1 MTVMTNRK
9 KQFIAGA
16 VCPNCSDMDSLMLYT
31 DDQSVECVSC
41 DYTQT
46 SEQRDQQAKQTENQ
60 QPAKLERQP
69 SSSSNKSKNVKYKDA
84 SLIDITQLKE

>member
-1 MTVMTNRK
+1 MPTRK

-16 VCPNCSDMDSLMLYT
+16 VCPSCSEMDSLVLYV

-46 SEQRDQQAKQTENQ
+46 SQQRDQPTQKKPQATVKT
-60 QPAKLERQP
+60 
-69 SSSSNKSKNVKYKDA
+69 NKPNYRNA
-84 SLIDITQLKE
+84 GLIDITQIKE

>member
-1 MTVMTNRK
+1 MTSRK

-16 VCPNCSDMDSLMLYT
+16 VCPSCSDMDSLVLYA

-46 SEQRDQQAKQTENQ
+46 SEQRDQESKKSDSVAEQKQ
-60 QPAKLERQP
+60 L
-69 SSSSNKSKNVKYKDA
+69 NKKTAAKNVAPKNAKYKDA
-84 SLIDITQLKE
+84 SLINITEIKE

>member
-1 MTVMTNRK
+1 MTSRK

-16 VCPNCSDMDSLMLYT
+16 VCPSCSDMDSLVLYT

-46 SEQRDQQAKQTENQ
+46 SEQRDQESQKSDSVAEQKQLNKK
-60 QPAKLERQP
+60 PAA
-69 SSSSNKSKNVKYKDA
+69 KNVAPKNTKYKDA
-84 SLIDITQLKE
+84 SLINITEIKE